1 MVVQELHDIMALGNK
16 SMPESV
22 FPVDGTPPPEQGRQG
37 KKRGPKGKPKGRM
50 VIPEAR
56 ATIAALL
63 GTIPLR
69 RDQLIEYLHIIQDEY
84 GHLSAAH
91 LAGLA
96 DLMKLPMAE
105 VWEVASFYDHFDLVS
120 EGMEAPP
127 ARTIRICTS
136 LSCMMQGGEALLQ
149 KMQSMRS
156 EGKIDADVRF
166 VPAPCLGACDVAPAA
181 ADGHNLVGYANTD
194 NLMRVITTGT
204 PHDIP
209 DYIGFTAYRAAAGYA
224 LIEALNAAT
233 DDAHAEM
240 VSGLMSTLSD
250 AALRGLGGAG
260 FPTGRKWSIVAGYD
274 GPRLMA
280 VNGDEGEPGTFK
292 DRYYLSSDPHRML
305 EGVLL
310 ASHMVGITK
319 CYLYIRDEYPEIIA
333 LLTKELAL
341 LEASGLLGSLEIE
354 LRRGAGAYI
363 CGEESAM
370 IESIEGKR
378 GLPRHRPPYVAER
391 GLFDRPTLV
400 NNVETLFWVRDILE
414 RGADWYNDQGREGHP
429 GFRTYSV
436 SGRVAQPGLVTTGAG
451 ATVAELIEACG
462 GMADGHEFK
471 GYLPGGASGGILPA
485 HLADVPL
492 DFGGKLAELG
502 CFVGSHAIVVLS
514 DKDNMWKAATNL
526 LQFFAHESCGQCTP
540 CRSGTEKAI
549 SLMTSDAPDTALL
562 GELADIMADASICGL
577 GQAASNPLISAM
589 THFPGDIPD
598 AASET

>member
-1 MVVQELHDIMALGNK
+1 MTRKLLLNNVHIEGINTYDVYRKNGGYSAVEKALKTMSPEDVVE
-16 SMPESV
+16 EV
-22 FPVDGTPPPEQGRQG
+22 
-37 KKRGPKGKPKGRM
+37 KK
-50 VIPEAR
+50 
-56 ATIAALL
+56 
-63 GTIPLR
+63 
-69 RDQLIEYLHIIQDEY
+69 
-84 GHLSAAH
+84 
-91 LAGLA
+91 
-96 DLMKLPMAE
+96 
-105 VWEVASFYDHFDLVS
+105 
-120 EGMEAPP
+120 
-127 ARTIRICTS
+127 
-136 LSCMMQGGEALLQ
+136 
-149 KMQSMRS
+149 
-156 EGKIDADVRF
+156 
-166 VPAPCLGACDVAPAA
+166 
-181 ADGHNLVGYANTD
+181 
-194 NLMRVITTGT
+194 
-204 PHDIP
+204 
-209 DYIGFTAYRAAAGYA
+209 
-224 LIEALNAAT
+224 
-233 DDAHAEM
+233 
-240 VSGLMSTLSD
+240 SGL
-250 AALRGLGGAG
+250 RGRGGAG
-260 FPTGRKWSIVAGYD
+260 FPTGMKWSFLAKPEGV
-274 GPRLMA
+274 PRHLLCNA
-280 VNGDEGEPGTFK
+280 DESEPGTFK

-451 ATVAELIEACG
+451 ATVAELIEDCG
-462 GMADGHEFK
+462 GMSDGHEFK

-540 CRSGTEKAI
+540 CRSGTEKAV